1 MKRKHIIVIL
11 LNVCIAFGY
20 YLGNL
25 SANETHLS
33 SDLHNIIPVCLK
45 KDDPSLFAKD
55 LFCNDIN
62 NVKYYTPFYIETL
75 RFLAKFTDGNYVQAL
90 NILTFICHILFG
102 LLWYFLLF
110 RITKNFWIAFFVSI
124 FMRGIIWIPGYE
136 YWGIS
141 DMWSMLPRVIY
152 YAVLPLPFLL
162 FNFKNNFKL
171 YIATFIAGL
180 LFNFHPITGLGGVLL
195 FFSYVFLHDYYE
207 KKKFKKLFS
216 LRNLLVIVLAFLG
229 MLPFFLTYFGNV
241 STAADYDLALYL
253 EAIELKFSSFLREPT
268 TFWKQW
274 LSLKYAIY
282 FIPVLV
288 FAVYAYFKGNTT
300 DKVRCNYLLILSLI
314 LFLLPNI
321 FTYVELFVNATFDKN
336 IRMSFQ
342 LVRIQKLL
350 IVSFFFAILFILDI
364 LYRNQRFKQLFPF
377 IFGGFMLLLIVSK
390 HEVFDSIPVASNDI
404 VRRVLPNSLSI
415 GNIANG
421 NDDENLH
428 EVLTFIRE
436 KIPKDALF
444 FAPDIGRSGGRRS
457 VVLDSKGAN
466 MLIEGNPKR
475 FVQWY
480 QDYTEFT
487 ALPRLEGNQYLRDY
501 GVDYV
506 LIYIDLPEFE
516 LLMQKGKWRL
526 YKVKERIKK

>member
-55 LFCNDIN
+55 LFCNDID
-62 NVKYYTPFYIETL
+62 NVKYYTPFYVETL
-75 RFLAKFTDGNYVQAL
+75 RFLAKFTGGNYVQAL

-141 DMWSMLPRVIY
+141 DMWSMLPRVVY

-162 FNFKNNFKL
+162 FNFKNNLKL
-171 YIATFIAGL
+171 YIAAFLAGL
-180 LFNFHPITGLGGVLL
+180 LFNFHPITGLGGVLI

-207 KKKFKKLFS
+207 KKKIVKLFS
-216 LRNLLVIVLAFLG
+216 LKNLSVIVLAFLG
-229 MLPFFLTYFGNV
+229 MLPFFITYFGNV
-241 STAADYDLALYL
+241 STAADYDLSVYYEAL
-253 EAIELKFSSFLREPT
+253 ELKFSSFLREPT
-268 TFWKQW
+268 TFWEQW
-274 LSLKYAIY
+274 LHLKYIVY
-282 FIPVLV
+282 FIPVIL
-288 FAVYAYFKGNTT
+288 FALYAYLKGSKT
-300 DKVRCNYLLILSLI
+300 DKVRCNYLLIISLI
-314 LFLLPNI
+314 VFILPNLFAFI
-321 FTYVELFVNATFDKN
+321 ELFVNEIFVKH

-350 IVSFFFAILFILDI
+350 IVAFFFAILFILDV
-364 LYRNQRFKQLFPF
+364 LFRNQRFKQLFPF
-377 IFGGFMLLLIVSK
+377 IFGGFLLVLVISK
-390 HEVFDSIPVASNDI
+390 QEAFDSIPVVSNDI

-415 GNIANG
+415 GKIANG
-421 NDDENLH
+421 NDDDDLN
-428 EVLTFIRE
+428 EVLTYIRE
-436 KIPKDALF
+436 KTPKDALF

-457 VVLDSKGAN
+457 VNFDSKGAN

-480 QDYTEFT
+480 QDYKEFT
-487 ALPRLEGNQYLRDY
+487 ALSKIEGNQFLRDF

-506 LIYIDLPEFE
+506 LIYIELPEFE
-516 LLMQKGKWRL
+516 LILQKGKWRL
-526 YKVKERIKK
+526 YKVN

>member
-45 KDDPSLFAKD
+45 KDDPTLFAKD

-62 NVKYYTPFYIETL
+62 NVKYYTPFYVETL
-75 RFLAKFTDGNYVQAL
+75 RFLAKFTGGNYVQAI

-141 DMWSMLPRVIY
+141 DMWSMLPRVVY
-152 YAVLPLPFLL
+152 YAVLPLPFLV
-162 FNFKNNFKL
+162 FNFKNNLKL
-171 YIATFIAGL
+171 YIAAFLAGL
-180 LFNFHPITGLGGVLL
+180 LFNFHPITGLGGVLI
-195 FFSYVFLHDYYE
+195 FFSYVVLHDYYE
-207 KKKFKKLFS
+207 KKKIIKLFN
-216 LRNLLVIVLAFLG
+216 LRNLLVIALAFLG
-229 MLPFFLTYFGNV
+229 MLPFFITYFGNV
-241 STAADYDLALYL
+241 STDASDYDLSVYYEAL
-253 EAIELKFSSFLREPT
+253 ELKFSSFLREPT
-268 TFWKQW
+268 TFWQQW
-274 LSLKYAIY
+274 LHLKYAVY
-282 FIPVLV
+282 FIPVIL
-288 FAVYAYFKGNTT
+288 FAVYAYLKGNKI
-300 DKVRCNYLLILSLI
+300 DKVRCNYLLIISLI
-314 LFLLPNI
+314 VFALPNI
-321 FTYVELFVNATFDKN
+321 FTFLELFVNETFDKN

-350 IVSFFFAILFILDI
+350 IVAFFFAILFILDV

-377 IFGGFMLLLIVSK
+377 VLGGFLLVLVISK
-390 HEVFDSIPVASNDI
+390 QEAFDSIPVVSNDI

-421 NDDENLH
+421 NDDEDLN

-436 KIPKDALF
+436 KTPKDALF

-457 VVLDSKGAN
+457 VNLDSKGAN
-466 MLIEGNPKR
+466 MLVEGNPKR

-480 QDYTEFT
+480 QDYKEFT
-487 ALPRLEGNQYLRDY
+487 ALDRINGNHFLREF

-506 LIYIDLPEFE
+506 LIYIELPEFE
-516 LLMQKGKWRL
+516 LILQKGKWRL
-526 YKVKERIKK
+526 YKVN

>member
-1 MKRKHIIVIL
+1 MKQKHIIVIL

-20 YLGNL
+20 YWGNL

-45 KDDPSLFAKD
+45 KDDPTLFAKD
-55 LFCNDIN
+55 LFANDIK
-62 NVKYYTPFYIETL
+62 NVEYYTPFYIETL
-75 RFLAKFTDGNYVQAL
+75 RFLAKITNGNYVQAL

-110 RITKNFWIAFFVSI
+110 RITKNFWVSFFVSI

-141 DMWSMLPRVIY
+141 DLWSLLPRVVY

-162 FNFKNNFKL
+162 CSFKNNYKL
-171 YIATFIAGL
+171 YIAAFIAGL
-180 LFNFHPITGLGGVLL
+180 LFNFHPITGLGGILL

-207 KKKFKKLFS
+207 KKKFLKLF
-216 LRNLLVIVLAFLG
+216 NTKNIIVIVVAFLG
-229 MLPFFLTYFGNV
+229 MLPFFITYFGNV
-241 STAADYDLALYL
+241 STDASTYDITLYY
-253 EAIELKFSSFLREPT
+253 EAIEMKFSSFLRQPT

-274 LSLKYAIY
+274 LQLKYIVY
-282 FIPVLV
+282 FIPVVL
-288 FAVYAYFKGNTT
+288 FAIYAYLKGNQT
-300 DKVRCNYLLILSLI
+300 DKTRSNYVLILSLI
-314 LFLLPNI
+314 LFVLPNV
-321 FTYVELFVNATFDKN
+321 FTFLELFLNETFHKN

-350 IVSFFFAILFILDI
+350 IVSFFFAILFILDV
-364 LYRNQRFKQLFPF
+364 LYRNTRFKQLFPI
-377 IFGGFMLLLIVSK
+377 IFGSFLVVLIVSK
-390 HEVFDSIPVASNDI
+390 HEICNVIPGVSNDI
-404 VRRVLPNSLSI
+404 IRRVLPNSLSI
-415 GNIANG
+415 GYIANG
-421 NDDENLH
+421 NDDKNLH

-436 KIPKDALF
+436 KTPKNALF

-457 VVLDSKGAN
+457 VDLDSKGAN

-480 QDYTEFT
+480 QNYKTFT
-487 ALPRLEGNQYLRDY
+487 ALSRLEGNQFLRDY

-516 LLMQKGKWRL
+516 LILKKGKWRL
-526 YKVKERIKK
+526 YKVAKSE